1 VIASSVGEVLAVS
14 DPHNAELRC
23 PDNQAL
29 RDYAAGLGPPESRER
44 VREHA
49 AQCPR
54 CRHFLVFGSE
64 GATTTL
70 GSVFESALP
79 LREHHPAG
87 PPTIDPDS
95 LGTSTDVY
103 PSREDLESRFDF
115 RLLAPP
121 RQSGTLGSLGKYD
134 VLEVL
139 GYGGMG
145 VVFRAHDEQ
154 LMRVVAIKVMSRE
167 LASNATSRRRFI
179 REARAAAAINHP
191 NVVTIHS
198 VDEHNGTPFLVMEFI
213 QGESMR
219 DRLHR
224 GPRLELVDVLRIASQ
239 ISAGLAAAHAH
250 GVIHRDIKPGNI
262 MFQEGLQR
270 VKITD
275 FGLARVAVDN
285 LDLTSRE
292 MGIGTPAYMSPE
304 QVRGDEI
311 DSRSDLFALG
321 CVMYAMLRGHSP
333 FHGRTALEIARKVA
347 DADPAPPVADPSVPP
362 FLSEIIERLLQK
374 SPDKRFQ
381 SAGEVAELLRRHLA
395 VINQTATDKVGQV
408 LQQATIAPPRKKRPV
423 MMLGAA
429 AVLGLAAVAAL
440 AGWPLG
446 MFRRPVTGENVAA
459 GRETT
464 KGASTD
470 SGGASSATTSQ
481 GKLAL
486 TVGQSG
492 KADCTTIGEALR
504 QVASGGQITILDGA
518 EYVEAI
524 RLTDPDRH
532 AGVRIVSPQRATVKS
547 NERGAVVSIRGVPNL
562 RLEGLKVVAP
572 QAQFGVEITGACP
585 GVQLNDIEV
594 QRVANPEGA
603 RGNFAAVYLRNG
615 AGGTDKQP
623 LVIRRMTLRSTIV
636 GVVIGNPDSKDAGP
650 RHIVL
655 EESFVQG
662 LARESSTLLVLKW
675 QSEGIV
681 IRRNIFARGV
691 QGLSIVTG
699 EDGFPTSCHIAH
711 NTWHDVQTWIVLGDA
726 VPNAISMEVNQN
738 LIVDTA
744 QISPGARVLASVANG
759 EVTFTDNLLFNP
771 HETSAADFAPLA
783 KTVTDF
789 PILSFDPTQPDYL
802 KPDFARL
809 KTSGSTPLPTSGRYS
824 D

>member
-1 VIASSVGEVLAVS
+1 
-14 DPHNAELRC
+14 
-23 PDNQAL
+23 
-29 RDYAAGLGPPESRER
+29 
-44 VREHA
+44 
-49 AQCPR
+49 
-54 CRHFLVFGSE
+54 
-64 GATTTL
+64 
-70 GSVFESALP
+70 
-79 LREHHPAG
+79 
-87 PPTIDPDS
+87 
-95 LGTSTDVY
+95 
-103 PSREDLESRFDF
+103 LESRFDF

-121 RQSGTLGSLGKYD
+121 RQAGTLGSLGKYD

-167 LASNATSRRRFI
+167 LASNATSRRRFS

-191 NVVTIHS
+191 NVITIHS

-408 LQQATIAPPRKKRPV
+408 MQQATIAPPRKKRPV

-429 AVLGLAAVAAL
+429 VVLGLAAVAAL

-744 QISPGARVLASVANG
+744 QISPGARLLASVANG